1 MAAVSLSPTPVST
14 SCLHATSTM
23 SSRRAPLSSN
33 LNAANSPIRTHTSGL
48 ASKLFKDRLQ
58 KRPFASVQREEP
70 YGQPP
75 PAKKKLLNDGTEQP
89 TRSPVRQVKV
99 VRRDYARPRRDD
111 RFNQPPASHKAAQQ
125 EDETARM
132 DRWKANTRRN
142 FPQYVF
148 YFESCPAELRPRL
161 VKYLMHLGAVSP
173 LTAMREHVH
182 YLCVTF
188 H

>member
-1 MAAVSLSPTPVST
+1 MAAVSLSPSPVST
-14 SCLHATSTM
+14 SSFHPAATM

-33 LNAANSPIRTHTSGL
+33 PNVANSPIRTQTSSF

-75 PAKKKLLNDGTEQP
+75 PAKKKLLNNGTEQP
-89 TRSPVRQVKV
+89 ARSPVRQVKV
-99 VRRDYARPRRDD
+99 VRRDPVRTYKDD
-111 RFNQPPASHKAAQQ
+111 RPTQASGSKAAQQ

-132 DRWKANTRRN
+132 ERWKTNTRRN
-142 FPQYVF
+142 FPDYVF
-148 YFESCPAELRPRL
+148 YFESCPSELRPKL
-161 VKYLMHLGAVSP
+161 VKYLTHLGAVSQP
-173 LTAMREHVH
+173 PGTKPPPHPGVP
-182 YLCVTF
+182 F